1 MFLQLSVILFTG
13 GGSASVYAGIPHPPQ
28 HTPRTRHPPRADTPQ
43 SRHHPPDQAPL
54 RTDNPPA
61 QCMLGDTVHKRAV
74 CILLECNLV
83 SLSQQ
88 ICICLFHIVLYF
100 FLSCFTDI
108 PEKTLNPNHSD
119 EQDSTFENTTHFEST
134 QSVTD
139 YFKSTSLA
147 NEYETQGIQ
156 DVTTE
161 LLSQT
166 QLTTTSLPEIP
177 KISINCDSIYSFC
190 DKDKNLTQV
199 PKNISA
205 DTKELD
211 LSGNVIENITEDL
224 FTHLQ
229 NLTTVSL
236 KNSAVTRISPDA
248 FVNLTQITSLQLA
261 GNSMT
266 SLPDGVFRNQKK
278 LETLDLGQ
286 NPLQEIKA
294 KTLMGLKS
302 MTGLRLS
309 GSALQ
314 TIDPT
319 TFTQTTSLTVLQVDI
334 NQINNFK
341 TIIYNKDSYSK
352 PQHPPKIVVERSN
365 TILCHE
371 NMCWLKKKKM
381 KES

>member
-1 MFLQLSVILFTG
+1 M
-13 GGSASVYAGIPHPPQ
+13 
-28 HTPRTRHPPRADTPQ
+28 
-43 SRHHPPDQAPL
+43 
-54 RTDNPPA
+54 
-61 QCMLGDTVHKRAV
+61 
-74 CILLECNLV
+74 
-83 SLSQQ
+83 
-88 ICICLFHIVLYF
+88 LYF
-100 FLSCFTDI
+100 FWSCFIDI
-108 PEKTLNPNHSD
+108 PEKTLNTNKSD
-119 EQDSTFENTTHFEST
+119 EQDSTLANTTHFEST

-161 LLSQT
+161 LLSQK
-166 QLTTTSLPEIP
+166 QLTTTSLPETP
-177 KISINCDSIYSFC
+177 KITINCDSIYSVC

-211 LSGNVIENITEDL
+211 LSGNYIKNITGDA
-224 FTHLQ
+224 FDHLQ
-229 NLTTVSL
+229 SLTTVSL
-236 KNSAVTRISPDA
+236 KNSAVTHISPDS

-278 LETLDLGQ
+278 LETLDLGD
-286 NPLQEIKA
+286 NPLQEIRA

-319 TFTQTTSLTVLQVDI
+319 AFIQTTSLTVLQVDI

-341 TIIYNKDSYSK
+341 TII
-352 PQHPPKIVVERSN
+352 
-365 TILCHE
+365 
-371 NMCWLKKKKM
+371 
-381 KES
+381 

>member
-1 MFLQLSVILFTG
+1 M
-13 GGSASVYAGIPHPPQ
+13 A
-28 HTPRTRHPPRADTPQ
+28 
-43 SRHHPPDQAPL
+43 
-54 RTDNPPA
+54 
-61 QCMLGDTVHKRAV
+61 K
-74 CILLECNLV
+74 
-83 SLSQQ
+83 
-88 ICICLFHIVLYF
+88 
-100 FLSCFTDI
+100 
-108 PEKTLNPNHSD
+108 
-119 EQDSTFENTTHFEST
+119 
-134 QSVTD
+134 
-139 YFKSTSLA
+139 
-147 NEYETQGIQ
+147 EYETQGIQ

-161 LLSQT
+161 LLSQKH
-166 QLTTTSLPEIP
+166 LTTTSLPETP
-177 KISINCDSIYSFC
+177 KITINCDSIYFVC

-211 LSGNVIENITEDL
+211 LSGNYIKNITGDA
-224 FTHLQ
+224 FDHLQ
-229 NLTTVSL
+229 SLTTVSL
-236 KNSAVTRISPDA
+236 KNSAVTHISPDS

-266 SLPDGVFRNQKK
+266 SLPDGVFRNKKK
-278 LETLDLGQ
+278 LETLDLGE
-286 NPLQEIKA
+286 NPLQKIRAE
-294 KTLMGLKS
+294 TLMGLKS

-319 TFTQTTSLTVLQVDI
+319 ALIQTTSLTVLQLDI

-371 NMCWLKKKKM
+371 NMCWLKKKENEGFM
-381 KES
+381 TRFVYNGSCVTAQCANIPNLNWNEFQCPNPGRHSFYSIFDLGVNF